1 MKVQNT
7 VTSNIV
13 KSPAQ
18 LELIIVKLKQ
28 EVRRLKQKLRL
39 LGDIDEESIDFQEEA
54 TDTRSFAQDMVTDSS
69 RIGPASVFEDQ
80 SGSSSSKYSHSRSSR
95 SSAAATQEQMQV
107 PETSS
112 NDILGQYMAQAA
124 DKGEIT
130 GIQVIRT
137 KSKERKEKDKDKE

>member
-1 MKVQNT
+1 M
-7 VTSNIV
+7 

-18 LELIIVKLKQ
+18 LELIIAKLKQ

-54 TDTRSFAQDMVTDSS
+54 IDTRSFAQDMVTNSS

-80 SGSSSSKYSHSRSSR
+80 SGSSSRSSR
-95 SSAAATQEQMQV
+95 SSATATQEQTRV

-112 NDILGQYMAQAA
+112 NDTLGQYMAQAA
-124 DKGEIT
+124 A
-130 GIQVIRT
+130 
-137 KSKERKEKDKDKE
+137 KEREK